1 MNTWLQFAFPT
12 DPHLLWTLAI
22 AVLTNLA
29 CAVVGTYL
37 VLRRMSLLGDALA
50 HAVLPGLVVAF
61 LFSGSVAIGAMF
73 VGAFAAAVATT
84 FFTQTLHRQ
93 GGVSEDSS
101 LGVVFTSL
109 FALGVV
115 LIKRYGSQ
123 VHIDP
128 MCVLEGNLAYAAE
141 QTIKFGSWEV
151 PRAFASIAP
160 VLLVNLLVV
169 ALLWKEFKLSSFDPQ
184 LASTLGFS
192 SRGIE
197 YLLMGLVAATTVG
210 AFEAVGSIMVIAVLV
225 APAAAAHMW
234 CDQLGRMMFTAALI
248 AAMSAYL
255 GIVVALAT
263 NTDPGGMI
271 AVAAGGLYLL
281 SFLFA
286 PRHGVL
292 AGLVRNLLNQRRIVA
307 EDLLA
312 LLFRWEELAR
322 NRPLGASEAVTAVG
336 GGWLPR
342 WALWRLGRRRL
353 VAPSA
358 DLQLTDSG
366 RIAARQ
372 LVRSHRL
379 WETYLVEQ
387 LGLPLDHVHEPAE
400 RMEHYISPQLQAE
413 LLTDLAN
420 HPADPHGR
428 DIP

>member
-1 MNTWLQFAFPT
+1 
-12 DPHLLWTLAI
+12 
-22 AVLTNLA
+22 
-29 CAVVGTYL
+29 
-37 VLRRMSLLGDALA
+37 
-50 HAVLPGLVVAF
+50 
-61 LFSGSVAIGAMF
+61 
-73 VGAFAAAVATT
+73 
-84 FFTQTLHRQ
+84 
-93 GGVSEDSS
+93 
-101 LGVVFTSL
+101 
-109 FALGVV
+109 
-115 LIKRYGSQ
+115 
-123 VHIDP
+123 
-128 MCVLEGNLAYAAE
+128 
-141 QTIKFGSWEV
+141 
-151 PRAFASIAP
+151 
-160 VLLVNLLVV
+160 
-169 ALLWKEFKLSSFDPQ
+169 
-184 LASTLGFS
+184 
-192 SRGIE
+192 
-197 YLLMGLVAATTVG
+197 
-210 AFEAVGSIMVIAVLV
+210 
-225 APAAAAHMW
+225 
-234 CDQLGRMMFTAALI
+234 MMFTAALI

-271 AVAAGGLYLL
+271 AVVAGGIYLL

-292 AGLVRNLLNQRRIVA
+292 AGLARNLLNQRRIVA

-342 WALWRLGRRRL
+342 WALWRLGRQRL

-358 DLQLTDSG
+358 DLQLTESG
-366 RIAARQ
+366 RMAARQ

-387 LGLPLDHVHEPAE
+387 LGLPLDHVHAPAE